1 MKFLTKNY
9 YNYYICYMK
18 TLKEIYNSNE
28 DVRKSDIPQ
37 FWLENFLNFMMGS
50 TITADFDDDGNI
62 IEYVYY
68 SHDFRMWYRLNE
80 LEIERDSKINN
91 ILD

>member
-1 MKFLTKNY
+1 
-9 YNYYICYMK
+9 MK